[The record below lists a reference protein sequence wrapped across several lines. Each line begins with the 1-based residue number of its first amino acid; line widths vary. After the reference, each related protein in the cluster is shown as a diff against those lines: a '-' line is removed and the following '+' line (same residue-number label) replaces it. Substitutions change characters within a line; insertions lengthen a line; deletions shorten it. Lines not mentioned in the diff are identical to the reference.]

1 MGKADTDAGSGKEQR
16 EVQSLGK
23 PEDSD
28 NFVAQCRVMR
38 EVQVGF
44 SLEMTFELKHEE

>member
-1 MGKADTDAGSGKEQR
+1 MDAGSGKEQR
-16 EVQSLGK
+16 EVQVQVQVQR
-23 PEDSD
+23 
-28 NFVAQCRVMR
+28 VAQCRVMR